1 MKNSY
6 YKRKARKKYALEAMR
21 TLNFDERLIKTF
33 DEAQTPVLID
43 LHSPPYSISEYL
55 ERDVCNAIRQFE
67 RKTDCLVYAVIKEG
81 KEPSKVIFLIISA
94 DSTEWG
100 EEIELPYVQAYT
112 HYFKN
117 ENASEF
123 NIVDLR
129 MKDGKIIKVSDPDY
143 FAYRRIG

>member
-6 YKRKARKKYALEAMR
+6 YQRKARKKYALEAMR
-21 TLNFDERLIKTF
+21 TLSFDERLIKTF
-33 DEAQTPVLID
+33 DESQSPVLFD
-43 LHSPPYSISEYL
+43 FHNLPYNINEYL
-55 ERDVCNAIRQFE
+55 ERDICNAIKQFE

-123 NIVDLR
+123 GIVDLKI
-129 MKDGKIIKVSDPDY
+129 KDGKIVNVSEPDY